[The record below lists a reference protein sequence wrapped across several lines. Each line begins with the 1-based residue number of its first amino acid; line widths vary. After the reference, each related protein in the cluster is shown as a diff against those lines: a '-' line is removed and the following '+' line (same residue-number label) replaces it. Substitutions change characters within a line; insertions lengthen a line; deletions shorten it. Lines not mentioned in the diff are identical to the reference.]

1 MRSERIAMHASTVV
15 TRTPAGNAEL
25 ANPAH
30 GLSLAQRR
38 FLTLLDTSCSVEE
51 LAARQRGDPS
61 KVERDLAR
69 LASLG
74 LVACA
79 TPAANDDEAPVLAN
93 DPGIAAANDEHAS
106 NDVPATQAA
115 VRLGPRAAPARLVYV
130 VAALGVAAAAFV
142 ARQYLDASA
151 SPPPAPDP
159 APRHALPSA
168 GPFARATPEPIATRV
183 LVGDTPGVKMRETPK
198 EPPKARPTSEPA
210 IGNGAPGA
218 APASALSPAAPIS
231 LQPLRPIESRLTSAQ
246 PFVAVPLALPV
257 ERRSPPAAAAPPA
270 PPASSPS
277 DAHDASVPVHVAS
290 AAPSAATIA
299 PARRLVP
306 ITQEAPA
313 FPREALAAG
322 LANGNVKAR
331 VVVDA
336 KGAVSSVEIVD
347 SSHRA
352 FDRTVR
358 EALSH
363 WRFEP
368 GTASRTTTVDV
379 AFKRD
384 QD

>member
-1 MRSERIAMHASTVV
+1 
-15 TRTPAGNAEL
+15 
-25 ANPAH
+25 
-30 GLSLAQRR
+30 
-38 FLTLLDTSCSVEE
+38 
-51 LAARQRGDPS
+51 
-61 KVERDLAR
+61 
-69 LASLG
+69 
-74 LVACA
+74 
-79 TPAANDDEAPVLAN
+79 
-93 DPGIAAANDEHAS
+93 
-106 NDVPATQAA
+106 
-115 VRLGPRAAPARLVYV
+115 
-130 VAALGVAAAAFV
+130 
-142 ARQYLDASA
+142 
-151 SPPPAPDP
+151 
-159 APRHALPSA
+159 
-168 GPFARATPEPIATRV
+168 
-183 LVGDTPGVKMRETPK
+183 
-198 EPPKARPTSEPA
+198 
-210 IGNGAPGA
+210 
-218 APASALSPAAPIS
+218 
-231 LQPLRPIESRLTSAQ
+231 
-246 PFVAVPLALPV
+246 
-257 ERRSPPAAAAPPA
+257 
-270 PPASSPS
+270 
-277 DAHDASVPVHVAS
+277 AS